1 MRDDMLTIIHS
12 GNSYELKII
21 NKTDHHADEDTTP
34 GSLLSPM
41 PGKVIDVLVNT
52 GDVVKK
58 GTPLLILEAMKMEH
72 TITAPMDGTVTTL
85 HYAAGD
91 MLDEGVELLVVEE

>member
-1 MRDDMLTIIHS
+1 MADHS
-12 GNSYELKII
+12 G
-21 NKTDHHADEDTTP
+21 DEEAAP

-41 PGKVIDVLVNT
+41 PGKVIDVLVNE

-58 GTPLLILEAMKMEH
+58 GTPLIILEAMKMEH
-72 TITAPMDGTVTTL
+72 TITAPLDGTVTAI
-85 HYAAGD
+85 HYAAGE